1 MGFKFFNA
9 RIYFI
14 SKTGKFARLSAGVGC
29 PIGGEEFRHFQILQ
43 DILQQVVPGFDGGGN
58 LLDALERLLSGF
70 LIVPEV
76 ALSGFCLQTCE
87 FLFQG
92 VYVKDTS
99 CSGEC
104 VP

>member
-1 MGFKFFNA
+1 MGFKFFKE
-9 RIYFI
+9 RLYFI
-14 SKTGKFARLSAGVGC
+14 NQTCKFDRLSAGVRC
-29 PIGGEEFRHFQILQ
+29 PLGGEEFRHFQILQ

-76 ALSGFCLQTCE
+76 ALSGFSLQTCK
-87 FLFQG
+87 FLFQS
-92 VYVKDTS
+92 VYVKDTP